1 MGNEWAHVQLADYA
15 AITPYVGAGN
25 GYCMTANRISYHLG
39 LRGPSLAVD
48 TACSSSLVAVQLAC
62 AALRGGECDRA
73 LAGGVNL
80 IVTPA
85 LHIFYAQAGLS
96 APDGRCKP
104 FSADCGGIGRGEG
117 VGVVVLMRLEDAV
130 AQEVPVYAVI
140 RGGAVNHDGRSNGL
154 TAPSRTAQV
163 DVIRRAHAA
172 AGVSPASVRFV
183 EGHGTGTVLGDMIE
197 AKALGEAYG
206 QDRDE
211 ALLIGSVK
219 GNIGHAEGA
228 AGIAGLI
235 KTALALHHRVVPPTR
250 SARENPQLRL
260 SRLKLEL
267 ATSEAPLGSD
277 EVLAGVSS
285 FGLGGTDAHL
295 LLSTAPPAPDGERSV
310 ARPGVFTVSGS
321 NLDAI
326 QRNAAASA
334 TLVRGCGDSSLTD
347 VCAASNRVKGSLRYR
362 LGIGAIHAQE
372 LAAVLEAVA
381 SDRALAERLARRP
394 DRVPRIAF
402 AFTGQGSR
410 ASRNDARAD
419 RELRSLPQ
427 AAGRGGPG
435 RRRAPRRLDCR
446 GDDGWRHGDRP
457 DAACAAGDLRR
468 RIRAR
473 PDARR
478 SRNRTR
484 RGRWAQRRRAGRGGD
499 RRRPAAGTGRRT
511 CDHPRSVDGPAPGGW
526 GDAQRAL
533 RRIGARGVGDR
544 SPLARRRRP

>member
-1 MGNEWAHVQLADYA
+1 MPIAITGIDCRFPGAPNREAFWELLLAGGDGVSPIPAQRWDADSHYSSTAAPGCTNTREAGFVADPDAFDNEFFGITPAEAAAMDPQQRMLLECAWRALEDSDTDPGSLQRSSTGVYVGVMGNEWAHVQLADYA

-260 SRLKLEL
+260 SRLKL
-267 ATSEAPLGSD
+267 
-277 EVLAGVSS
+277 
-285 FGLGGTDAHL
+285 GL
-295 LLSTAPPAPDGERSV
+295 
-310 ARPGVFTVSGS
+310 
-321 NLDAI
+321 
-326 QRNAAASA
+326 
-334 TLVRGCGDSSLTD
+334 
-347 VCAASNRVKGSLRYR
+347 
-362 LGIGAIHAQE
+362 
-372 LAAVLEAVA
+372 
-381 SDRALAERLARRP
+381 
-394 DRVPRIAF
+394 
-402 AFTGQGSR
+402 
-410 ASRNDARAD
+410 
-419 RELRSLPQ
+419 
-427 AAGRGGPG
+427 
-435 RRRAPRRLDCR
+435 
-446 GDDGWRHGDRP
+446 RHE
-457 DAACAAGDLRR
+457 
-468 RIRAR
+468 
-473 PDARR
+473 
-478 SRNRTR
+478 
-484 RGRWAQRRRAGRGGD
+484 
-499 RRRPAAGTGRRT
+499 
-511 CDHPRSVDGPAPGGW
+511 
-526 GDAQRAL
+526 
-533 RRIGARGVGDR
+533 
-544 SPLARRRRP
+544 